1 MERFVE
7 LITQRYKE
15 KNAPI
20 SIVDVGCGYGKQAYN
35 MKKRLE
41 ANGVEIEKFYGY
53 DISADLIEIAKEKY
67 GSEPKMGYFKRN
79 LDT

>member
-1 MERFVE
+1 MERFIE

-15 KNAPI
+15 KKAPL

-53 DISADLIEIAKEKY
+53 DISADLIESAKEKY
-67 GSEPKMGYFKRN
+67 GAEQNG
-79 LDT
+79 LL

>member
-1 MERFVE
+1 MERFIE

-15 KNAPI
+15 KKAPL

-67 GSEPKMGYFKRN
+67 GAEPKMGYFKKN